1 MSMKRH
7 PSDPEKTGT
16 AEESKKKSPRISAR
30 DIAYVG
36 LMVAVI
42 EVCKAALSGLPN
54 VELTSFWIIMFTVC
68 FGWRI
73 IAIVPVFILI
83 EGMIYGVH
91 VWWIMYLYVWPL
103 LAFLAWTFRKRE
115 EPLFWAVLS
124 GAFGLSFGYL
134 CSLVYLVMG
143 LTENGLT
150 DAIHTQMAWWVAGIP
165 YDLIHC
171 AGNFVFMLLLY
182 QPIKKAIK
190 KVAVTPE
197 L

>member
-1 MSMKRH
+1 MPSALFMKQQT
-7 PSDPEKTGT
+7 SNPEEPGNTRENT
-16 AEESKKKSPRISAR
+16 ENAPRISAR

-54 VELTSFWIIMFTVC
+54 VELTSFWIVMFTIC

-73 IAIVPVFILI
+73 IVIVPVFILI

-103 LAFLAWTFRKRE
+103 LAFLAWIFRKRE

-124 GAFGLSFGYL
+124 GAFTVFAFLACIFL
-134 CSLVYLVMG
+134 IL
-143 LTENGLT
+143 
-150 DAIHTQMAWWVAGIP
+150 IP
-165 YDLIHC
+165 VDISACYSVLN
-171 AGNFVFMLLLY
+171 A
-182 QPIKKAIK
+182 PR
-190 KVAVTPE
+190 
-197 L
+197 